1 MSDLAPPVGP
11 AANPGNDELQFDR
24 VVTGP
29 TASPAPNRIA
39 VVCAACH
46 ASIATEYYT
55 VNGITL
61 CGRCRHAIESAAET
75 PQGLTPFLVAGVFGL
90 GAGIA
95 GAVIYYAVIA
105 IAHIEVG
112 IVAIL
117 IGYMVG
123 YAVRKGAR
131 GRGGLRLQVL
141 AVALTY
147 ASVALAYT
155 PLAIRGASE
164 SNRRAQK
171 AAVSTSERPAT
182 VAPGSSRAATTTA
195 SGRRLLLRPGL
206 VVVLFAALPLM
217 VVAGSF
223 PSGLISAV
231 IIFLGMRQAW
241 RMTGAPRLE
250 VFGPYRV
257 GAVPS
262 PAHA

>member
-1 MSDLAPPVGP
+1 MSDQDPPVGP
-11 AANPGNDELQFDR
+11 SAHLGNDELQFDR
-24 VVTGP
+24 VITGP
-29 TASPAPNRIA
+29 TASAAPNAVA
-39 VVCAACH
+39 VVCTACH
-46 ASIATEYYT
+46 ASIEREYFT
-55 VNGITL
+55 VNRITV
-61 CGRCRHAIESAAET
+61 CGRCRRAIESAAET
-75 PQGLTPFLVAGVFGL
+75 PLGLTPLLIAGVFGF

-95 GAVIYYAVIA
+95 GAAIYYAVIA
-105 IAHIEVG
+105 IAHIEIG

-131 GRGGLRLQVL
+131 GRGGLRLQIL

-147 ASVALAYT
+147 TSVALAYT

-164 SNRRAQK
+164 SNRSRQK
-171 AAVSTSERPAT
+171 AVSTSEGPAT
-182 VAPGSSRAATTTA
+182 AAPDSSRATTTTP
-195 SGRRLLLRPGL
+195 SGGRALLGLGL

-223 PSGLISAV
+223 PSGLISAF

-241 RMTGAPRLE
+241 RMTSAPRLD

-257 GAVPS
+257 GADPS
-262 PAHA
+262 AAPA

>member
-1 MSDLAPPVGP
+1 MSDQDPPAGP
-11 AANPGNDELQFDR
+11 SANLGNDELQFDR
-24 VVTGP
+24 VITGP
-29 TASPAPNRIA
+29 TASAAPNAVA
-39 VVCAACH
+39 VVCTACH
-46 ASIATEYYT
+46 ASIATEYFT
-55 VNGITL
+55 VNWITV
-61 CGRCRHAIESAAET
+61 CGRCRRAIESAAET
-75 PQGLTPFLVAGVFGL
+75 PQGPTLLPIAGVFGL

-95 GAVIYYAVIA
+95 GAAIYYAVIA

-131 GRGGLRLQVL
+131 GRGGLRFQIL

-164 SNRRAQK
+164 SNRSAQK
-171 AAVSTSERPAT
+171 AAVSTSDGPAT
-182 VAPGSSRAATTTA
+182 VAPDSSRATATP
-195 SGRRLLLRPGL
+195 SGGRLLLGLGL

-241 RMTGAPRLE
+241 RMTGAPRLD

-257 GAVPS
+257 GADPS
-262 PAHA
+262 PARD